1 MGHPGGGYLRFPTLH
16 DDAVVFV
23 CEDDL
28 WLVGAGGGRAYRL
41 TAGVGEASH
50 PRFSPDGSQIA
61 FVSEEEGPPDVYLMA
76 ASGGPAPP
84 LTLHGSPSPV
94 RGLRP
99 A

>member
-1 MGHPGGGYLRFPTLH
+1 MGHSGGGYLRFPTLH

-76 ASGGPAPP
+76 ASGGPARR
-84 LTLHGSPSPV
+84 LTFQGSSCRV
-94 RGLRP
+94 S
-99 A
+99 